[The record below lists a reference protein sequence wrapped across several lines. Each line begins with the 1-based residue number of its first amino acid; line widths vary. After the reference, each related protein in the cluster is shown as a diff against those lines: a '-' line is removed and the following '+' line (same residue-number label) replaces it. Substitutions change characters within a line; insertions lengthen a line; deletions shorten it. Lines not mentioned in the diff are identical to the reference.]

1 MSVSDESVKAEVEA
15 IKPPRRL
22 QRRPIQMKRWIVEQT
37 LVPGASVA
45 KVAQRHGVN
54 ANQVFGW
61 RKQYREGRLVDEKG
75 APKQASCRHD
85 PAIPLRQGFGGQA
98 RAGQGLIHVGVID
111 QDGGLRSPP
120 LGAGEGVASE
130 SSCPSHLPPVVKES
144 PGPENGQAAS
154 VGRIEIE
161 LPNRVKVRVD
171 ADIDEAALRRV
182 LAVAGAMA

>member
-1 MSVSDESVKAEVEA
+1 MSVGDQSVKAEVEA
-15 IKPPRRL
+15 NKSPRRL

-45 KVAQRHGVN
+45 KVARRHGVN

-61 RKQYREGRLVDEKG
+61 RKQYREGGLIDEKG
-75 APKQASCRHD
+75 AAKRASREFDH
-85 PAIPLRQGFGGQA
+85 GT
-98 RAGQGLIHVGVID
+98 RAGQALIHIGVID

-120 LGAGEGVASE
+120 PGAREGLAGE
-130 SSCPSHLPPVVKES
+130 SSGPSHLPPVVKES
-144 PGPENGQAAS
+144 PGPENSQAAS

-161 LPNRVKVRVD
+161 LPNRVRIRVD